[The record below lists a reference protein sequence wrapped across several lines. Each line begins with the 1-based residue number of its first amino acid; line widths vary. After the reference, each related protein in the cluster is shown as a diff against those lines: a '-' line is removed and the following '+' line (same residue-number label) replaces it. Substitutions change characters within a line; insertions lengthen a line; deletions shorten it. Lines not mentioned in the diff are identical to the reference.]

1 MSNLVPHQHQPA
13 AIEKVRESNGDVSK
27 LTAVERKIVYV
38 EMCRAYNLDPL
49 SFPLDYIDN
58 KGKLKIYLNSIGA
71 AQLRDSEALLQAD
84 RFSISTRIKSRELL
98 DDIWVVTVEAQRGE
112 RTEEATGAASILD
125 KYGKTSPDQKTNALK
140 KAETQAKRRATLS
153 ICGFGWDDEESGKV
167 LKAEFHDPPQDVVIG
182 RSQLQPSNTEVWKT
196 WKNPTD
202 AIAWAMTE
210 LPHLTE
216 DQLLTEFN
224 NLQPVN
230 GKKAPVWFERVNE
243 LKVNR

>member
-1 MSNLVPHQHQPA
+1 MSNLVPHQPA
-13 AIEKVRESNGDVSK
+13 AIEKVRESNGDVGK
-27 LTAVERKIVYV
+27 LTAAERKIVYL
-38 EMCRAYNLDPL
+38 EMCRAYGLDPL

-71 AQLRDSEALLQAD
+71 AQLRD

-98 DDIWVVTVEAQRGE
+98 EDIWVVTVEAQRGE

-167 LKAEFHDPPQDVVIG
+167 LKAEFHDPPQDVVIQT
-182 RSQLQPSNTEVWKT
+182 QLQPSNTEVWKT

-202 AIAWAMTE
+202 AIAWAKLQ

-216 DQLLTEFN
+216 DQLLIEFN
-224 NLQPVN
+224 NLKPVN
-230 GKKAPVWFERVNE
+230 GKKAPVWFERVHQ
-243 LKVNR
+243 LKN

>member
-1 MSNLVPHQHQPA
+1 MSNLVPHQPA

-27 LTAVERKIVYV
+27 LTAVERKIVYL
-38 EMCRAYNLDPL
+38 EMCRAYGLDPL
-49 SFPLDYIDN
+49 SFPLDYIEN

-71 AQLRDSEALLQAD
+71 AQLRD
-84 RFSISTRIKSRELL
+84 RFGISTRIKSRELL
-98 DDIWVVTVEAQRGE
+98 EDMWVVTVEAQRGE

-167 LKAEFHDPPQDVVIG
+167 LKAEFHDPPQDVLV
-182 RSQLQPSNTEVWKT
+182 RQPQLTPDNNYVWRT

-202 AIAWAMTE
+202 AIAWAKLQ

-216 DQLLTEFN
+216 DQLLIEFN
-224 NLQPVN
+224 NLKPVN
-230 GKKAPVWFERVNE
+230 GKKAPVWFERVHQ
-243 LKVNR
+243 LKN

>member
-1 MSNLVPHQHQPA
+1 MSNLIPYNNQPA

-27 LTAVERKIVYV
+27 LTAVERKIVYL
-38 EMCRAYNLDPL
+38 EMCRAYGLDPL

-71 AQLRDSEALLQAD
+71 AQLRD
-84 RFSISTRIKSRELL
+84 RYSISTRIKSREML

-153 ICGFGWDDEESGKV
+153 ICGFGWDDEESGKLV
-167 LKAEFHDPPQDVVIG
+167 KAEFHDIPQDVL
-182 RSQLQPSNTEVWKT
+182 STPLPPSNTEIWKS
-196 WKNPTD
+196 WKNPND
-202 AIAWAMTE
+202 AIAWAMNE

-216 DQLLTEFN
+216 DQLLIEFN
-224 NLQPVN
+224 NLKPVN

-243 LKVNR
+243 LKI